1 MNGEPLAEESRTFEE
16 NRARWE
22 EEHGGEFVL
31 IRGTSVV
38 GFYATNEEAL
48 SEGYTRFGIAPF
60 FVKQVSQPGQ
70 AHFVSRLAAPTP
82 VS

>member
-1 MNGEPLAEESRTFEE
+1 MNGEPLAEESRTFEA
-16 NRARWE
+16 NRARWA

-31 IRGTSVV
+31 IRGTEVV
-38 GFYATNEEAL
+38 GFYATNEQAL

-60 FVKQVSQPGQ
+60 FVKKISQPGH
-70 AHFVSRLAAPTP
+70 AHFVSRLVAPMS